1 LLAALV
7 GLYSFA
13 ASAHGPEVGRP
24 APTLNLSKVLQA
36 PAGTRAN
43 LEAMRRN
50 VVVLDFWATW
60 CAPCRES
67 IPHWNKL
74 VDSFRDRP
82 SRFLPNRPLRVILGI
97 VLSALRAQSRCLRFP
112 SAVPARVRQDTVLIV
127 GRLRRT
133 ARTLLVSMRRL
144 SPPFSRCSTAGNRCW
159 IAVPQ

>member
-1 LLAALV
+1 MTPEHNRLVQSNERMVRKFGTMRVVLLAALV

-74 VDSFRDRP
+74 VDSFRDKP
-82 SRFLPNRPLRVILGI
+82 VRFLAITDENE
-97 VLSALRAQSRCLRFP
+97 Q
-112 SAVPARVRQDTVLIV
+112 
-127 GRLRRT
+127 
-133 ARTLLVSMRRL
+133 
-144 SPPFSRCSTAGNRCW
+144 
-159 IAVPQ
+159 